1 MKRKKSPI
9 FTFLTIFEI
18 EKFTIIVKE
27 KKCSQC
33 EEKKNVHNV
42 RKNKSYINV
51 KKKKCCT
58 NFFQ

>member
-33 EEKKNVHNV
+33 EEKKMFTMLE
-42 RKNKSYINV
+42 KINL
-51 KKKKCCT
+51 T
-58 NFFQ
+58 